1 MGLVVLPKR
10 LKEEMNLLKEVLL
23 NRKTEDALNEEPLLK
38 HRAWGGKMLLSKYNF
53 TIKNIDLILN
63 AEIGEVFKEVL
74 EDCSVFKFGNKIK
87 EMDDFLLG

>member
-1 MGLVVLPKR
+1 MGLAVLPKR

-38 HRAWGGKMLLSKYNF
+38 HRSWGKMLLSKYNF

>member
-38 HRAWGGKMLLSKYNF
+38 HRAWGGRCSYQNTILL
-53 TIKNIDLILN
+53 
-63 AEIGEVFKEVL
+63 
-74 EDCSVFKFGNKIK
+74 
-87 EMDDFLLG
+87 